1 MPDDLLVA
9 HNPEPDSTLPF
20 LIRIPLGAAGI
31 VVKARQTWPR
41 EKKVYCHRADGWPDD
56 ADIIERLEV
65 RSCVRRGPA
74 IDLVLTRAR
83 ENRSQFVIARAR
95 GREMIFWQSPRTAK
109 QARPA
114 VRIPTARAHGQVLDI
129 VVDTAEKYPYT
140 FAGQQATT
148 VRRRLSAGDY
158 AVLLAGDVV
167 AAVERKTIED
177 LSASL
182 LSGRLTYAL
191 AELTALPRA
200 AVVVEDRYS
209 RLFKLP
215 HAPGARV
222 AESLAEAQAR
232 FPTVPIV
239 FCETRPL
246 AQEWT
251 YRWLGACLAEL
262 DAAAVHTG
270 LEGTFAAARPLDRPS
285 ATSRTVSE
293 PGAVSKAPTP
303 ASEIRAWAQRVGYP
317 VSDRGRIPADLLCAY
332 ERALDSARS
341 DG

>member
-1 MPDDLLVA
+1 
-9 HNPEPDSTLPF
+9 
-20 LIRIPLGAAGI
+20 
-31 VVKARQTWPR
+31 
-41 EKKVYCHRADGWPDD
+41 
-56 ADIIERLEV
+56 
-65 RSCVRRGPA
+65 
-74 IDLVLTRAR
+74 
-83 ENRSQFVIARAR
+83 
-95 GREMIFWQSPRTAK
+95 MIFWQSPRTAK

-114 VRIPTARAHGQVLDI
+114 VRIPTARAHGQVLEI

-140 FAGQQATT
+140 FNGQQATT
-148 VRRRLSAGDY
+148 SAGGCRRGITRCCSTTRWSLPSS
-158 AVLLAGDVV
+158 A
-167 AAVERKTIED
+167 RHIED

-209 RLFKLP
+209 RLFKLE

-251 YRWLGACLAEL
+251 YRWLGA
-262 DAAAVHTG
+262 
-270 LEGTFAAARPLDRPS
+270 
-285 ATSRTVSE
+285 
-293 PGAVSKAPTP
+293 
-303 ASEIRAWAQRVGYP
+303 AWP
-317 VSDRGRIPADLLCAY
+317 N
-332 ERALDSARS
+332 
-341 DG
+341 